1 MSFTIQCARQNVN
14 IFKSSNIIKILVTA
28 LYYRNTNT
36 VLYESGIWV
45 LLIYG
50 KWTNIFESIEIVDCK
65 SACCARAWFQQW
77 FEINAANIHTEHIRK
92 YEIHTMFSRNTLI
105 LSIQDSANAVSVNI
119 FYVITKSSKC
129 LPSAFIYSLNLFL
142 QPVTALI
149 CRKFSHVLPSM
160 TFD

>member
-36 VLYESGIWV
+36 VLYESGISV

-65 SACCARAWFQQW
+65 SACCVRIGVVHCARAWFQQW

-119 FYVITKSSKC
+119 FYVITKAQNVFHQHSSTHSTSFYN
-129 LPSAFIYSLNLFL
+129 P
-142 QPVTALI
+142 
-149 CRKFSHVLPSM
+149 
-160 TFD
+160 